1 MSSISSTCFCISFK
15 MSSIKFYKFYKVY
28 YVSRTESAPWVTPGP
43 IPWPAGAS
51 LGQTVAAVSETT
63 KPDKQCRSLSASQCL
78 SGFDVS
84 ARLPSSGPGHH
95 PLDDICV
102 CFTFVARPRALA
114 LRTPAGAE
122 APRPPKKLAPCNG
135 AGGRRIALDQ

>member
-102 CFTFVARPRALA
+102 CFLLSWPAPGPWHHDYQRGPKPHDQKKTALCS
-114 LRTPAGAE
+114 R
-122 APRPPKKLAPCNG
+122 
-135 AGGRRIALDQ
+135 AGGG